1 MLILILLFLDFM
13 RNNTKAKQSRAQ
25 RRGVGN
31 PNLNDYRK
39 TQIQMHLKREIHE
52 YLIFVYQPTILIF
65 KTHLCH

>member
-1 MLILILLFLDFM
+1 M

-31 PNLNDYRK
+31 PNPNPNDYRK